1 MMSKIWNQIKDINIV
16 LSSNLKNEFTCK
28 FDSKVPEEM
37 KAKLL
42 QFVGWVE
49 KTYGLK
55 TPVYVQF
62 EQKNYVLTEDRERV
76 GYLFYWAD
84 FDNYPNFDDEE
95 DIPVIVLPVKDEQ
108 WTYDEIIGSFVEAL
122 TDYYAWCLN
131 IIEDYELD
139 EEEVEE
145 IAESYLKT
153 LK

>member
-1 MMSKIWNQIKDINIV
+1 MSKIWNQIKDINIV

-28 FDSKVPEEM
+28 FVSKVPEEM

-108 WTYDEIIGSFVEAL
+108 WTYEEIIGSFVEAL

>member
-1 MMSKIWNQIKDINIV
+1 MSKIWNQIKDINIV

-84 FDNYPNFDDEE
+84 FDNYPNFDEEE

-108 WTYDEIIGSFVEAL
+108 WTYEEIIGSFVEAL

>member
-1 MMSKIWNQIKDINIV
+1 MSKIWNQIKDINIV

-76 GYLFYWAD
+76 GYLFYWTD

-108 WTYDEIIGSFVEAL
+108 WTYEEIIGSFVEAL

>member
-1 MMSKIWNQIKDINIV
+1 MSKIWNQIKDINIV

-84 FDNYPNFDDEE
+84 FDNYPKFDDEE

-108 WTYDEIIGSFVEAL
+108 WTYEEIIGSFVEAL

>member
-1 MMSKIWNQIKDINIV
+1 MSKIWNQIKDINIV

-37 KAKLL
+37 KSKLL

-108 WTYDEIIGSFVEAL
+108 WTYEEIIGSFVEAL

>member
-1 MMSKIWNQIKDINIV
+1 MSKIWNQIKDINIV

>member
-1 MMSKIWNQIKDINIV
+1 MSRIWNQIKDLNIV

-108 WTYDEIIGSFVEAL
+108 WTYEEIIGSFVEAL

>member
-1 MMSKIWNQIKDINIV
+1 MSKIWNQIKDINIV

-108 WTYDEIIGSFVEAL
+108 WTYEEIIGSFVEAL

>member
-1 MMSKIWNQIKDINIV
+1 MSRIWNQIKDINIV

-108 WTYDEIIGSFVEAL
+108 WTYEEIIGSFVEAL

>member
-1 MMSKIWNQIKDINIV
+1 MSKIWNQIKDINIV

-108 WTYDEIIGSFVEAL
+108 WTYEEIIGSFVEAL

-139 EEEVEE
+139 EKEVEE

>member
-1 MMSKIWNQIKDINIV
+1 MMSRIWNQIKDINIV

-108 WTYDEIIGSFVEAL
+108 WTYEEIIGSFVEAL

>member
-108 WTYDEIIGSFVEAL
+108 WTYEEIIGSFVEAL

>member
-108 WTYDEIIGSFVEAL
+108 WTYEEIIGSFVEAL

-145 IAESYLKT
+145 IAENYLKT

>member
-1 MMSKIWNQIKDINIV
+1 MSKIWNQIKDINIV

-95 DIPVIVLPVKDEQ
+95 NIPVIVLPVKDEQ
-108 WTYDEIIGSFVEAL
+108 WTYEEIIGSFVEAL